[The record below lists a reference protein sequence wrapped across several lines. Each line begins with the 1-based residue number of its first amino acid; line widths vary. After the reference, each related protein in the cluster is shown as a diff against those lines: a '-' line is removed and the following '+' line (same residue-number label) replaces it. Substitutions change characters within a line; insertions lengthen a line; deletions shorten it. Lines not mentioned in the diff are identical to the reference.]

1 MLVLK
6 RSWTIAILQLR
17 TVTILDGL
25 KYWTT
30 SKVKKIHGASFPKIL
45 TIIFN
50 YLNLVKLECSAL
62 KSRQKCA
69 ALLELNESLLIVS
82 FDQFTSHI

>member
-17 TVTILDGL
+17 TVSILDALLQPQRL
-25 KYWTT
+25 KNP
-30 SKVKKIHGASFPKIL
+30 SFPKIL